1 MADRQLK
8 ARGVRKDM
16 APDGTGLPVDELVE
30 RLQIALV
37 VVGQLCG
44 QGDRV
49 TKVVHGGCFAT
60 ALEVVDE
67 RIDPD
72 ACGRQQPDEQKGP
85 N

>member
-16 APDGTGLPVDELVE
+16 APDCTGLSVDELSE

-44 QGDRV
+44 EGDGV
-49 TKVVHGGCFAT
+49 TKAVHGVCFAT

-67 RIDPD
+67 GVNTD